1 MACAYVQTPPHPA
14 PPDGPRLVILVATE
28 QRLSNPAQSRLG
40 LETIFP
46 GSSGLE
52 AFATTHTP
60 ARRP

>member
-1 MACAYVQTPPHPA
+1 M
-14 PPDGPRLVILVATE
+14 ILVATE
-28 QRLSNPAQSRLG
+28 QRLSYPAQSRLG

-46 GSSGLE
+46 SSSALE